1 MANLL
6 ALPAWFNP
14 WGWTAIAVVAIIILI
29 IIIVL
34 IARSGKKQ
42 KREKET
48 DAEVPETAP
57 VRNESVKGESAV
69 GQKASVN
76 ADAVEREDVAD
87 AEEPVAAA
95 ELVKSKGE
103 PVREPEKKAEPKPVQ
118 NVTKGESKP
127 LQKAETKSAPKTEP
141 KPKAAAKP
149 AQKSAPKNET
159 KSAPKSETK
168 PKPAQKAEPKS
179 KAAANSAAKGAP
191 AKSATVKAAESV
203 KTYHIAKRKEDGRW
217 QVKAAGASKAIKL
230 FLTQSEAIDFAKKT
244 AENQDARIVIHKED
258 GTFRRLNYT
267 KK

>member
-29 IIIVL
+29 VIIVL

-42 KREKET
+42 KRAKSS
-48 DAEVPETAP
+48 P
-57 VRNESVKGESAV
+57 VRNESVGEKRAV
-69 GQKASVN
+69 ERKESDN
-76 ADAVEREDVAD
+76 AYAVERENVTDD
-87 AEEPVAAA
+87 EEPVAAA
-95 ELVKSKGE
+95 EPAKSKEE
-103 PVREPEKKAEPKPVQ
+103 PVREPEKKVEPKPVQ
-118 NVTKGESKP
+118 NALKSEPKNEAKP
-127 LQKAETKSAPKTEP
+127 AQKAETKSAPKTEP
-141 KPKAAAKP
+141 KPKAAAKS
-149 AQKSAPKNET
+149 AQKSAPKSET
-159 KSAPKSETK
+159 KSAPKSEAK
-168 PKPAQKAEPKS
+168 PKPVQKAEPKP
-179 KAAANSAAKGAP
+179 KATTDSAAKPAP
-191 AKSATVKAAESV
+191 AKAADPV

>member
-29 IIIVL
+29 VIIVL

-42 KREKET
+42 KRAKSS
-48 DAEVPETAP
+48 P
-57 VRNESVKGESAV
+57 VRSESVGEKSAIER
-69 GQKASVN
+69 KEPDN
-76 ADAVEREDVAD
+76 AYAVERKNVAD
-87 AEEPVAAA
+87 DEEPVAAA
-95 ELVKSKGE
+95 EPAKSKEE
-103 PVREPEKKAEPKPVQ
+103 PVREPEKKVEPKPVQ
-118 NVTKGESKP
+118 NALKSEPKNEPKP
-127 LQKAETKSAPKTEP
+127 AQKAETKSAPKTEP

-149 AQKSAPKNET
+149 AQKSAPK
-159 KSAPKSETK
+159 SEAK
-168 PKPAQKAEPKS
+168 PKPVQKAEPKP
-179 KAAANSAAKGAP
+179 KATTDFAAKPAP
-191 AKSATVKAAESV
+191 AKAADPV